1 MLNLGSP
8 ETRTLD
14 DKWTVVTA
22 DGSLS
27 AHAEHTIAVT
37 ADGPE
42 ILTLTRDQKRRLKAP
57 TAESMA
63 A

>member
-37 ADGPE
+37 ETGPE
-42 ILTLTRDQKRRLKAP
+42 ILTLTREQKRRLGESKSE
-57 TAESMA
+57 TAA